1 MPACTRWRWA
11 RHKAKSIEAVKVAK
25 ALEGLELPPEIKLQP
40 NKVYFR
46 PGDHQ
51 LMSSEFPG
59 EIIQD
64 GKYPNLFKVADIVAG
79 DKIALS
85 VKDTGCKLDYPA

>member
-1 MPACTRWRWA
+1 
-11 RHKAKSIEAVKVAK
+11 
-25 ALEGLELPPEIKLQP
+25 LPPEVKLQP

-46 PGDHQ
+46 AGDHQ

-59 EIIQD
+59 EILPD

-79 DKIALS
+79 DSIALT
-85 VKDTGCKLDYPA
+85 VEQTGCKLDYPA

>member
-1 MPACTRWRWA
+1 MGVA
-11 RHKAKSIEAVKVAK
+11 KAKALEPVKVAK

-46 PGDHQ
+46 SGDHQ

-64 GKYPNLFKVADIVAG
+64 GTYPKLFKVADIVAG

-85 VKDTGCKLDYPA
+85 VKDTGCKLDYQS

>member
-1 MPACTRWRWA
+1 MRNVVQWHCVPVTGSVW
-11 RHKAKSIEAVKVAK
+11 
-25 ALEGLELPPEIKLQP
+25 PPEIKLQP

-59 EIIQD
+59 EILPD
-64 GKYPNLFKVADIVAG
+64 GVYPKVFKVADVVAG